1 MTLDDLARLLGLI
14 PAILDNQTKLLDRFD
29 RLAAA
34 TPAQLEPELLSVR
47 QYATRS
53 SLSACTIRRRIAD
66 GTLAHVRLA
75 GSIRIPS
82 ESLQPTSTDE
92 IAAAARKA
100 RAGT

>member
-47 QYATRS
+47 QYAQRAG
-53 SLSACTIRRRIAD
+53 LSQCTIRRRISD
-66 GTLAHVRLA
+66 GTLRVLRVG
-75 GSIRIPS
+75 GSIRIPAA
-82 ESLQPTSTDE
+82 SLRPTDPATVSRL
-92 IAAAARKA
+92 AREA
-100 RAGT
+100 RS

>member
-66 GTLAHVRLA
+66 GTIPCIRHGRTVRVDLAALRPADPAMV
-75 GSIRIPS
+75 
-82 ESLQPTSTDE
+82 
-92 IAAAARKA
+92 AAAAREA
-100 RAGT
+100 RR